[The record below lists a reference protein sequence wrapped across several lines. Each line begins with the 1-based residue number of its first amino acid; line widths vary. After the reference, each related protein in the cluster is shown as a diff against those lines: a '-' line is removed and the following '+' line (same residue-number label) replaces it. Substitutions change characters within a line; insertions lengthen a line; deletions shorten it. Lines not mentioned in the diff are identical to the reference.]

1 MGGIRECLTPEFG
14 RLLDVNAGDSAYAD
28 AVLELAGV
36 SGPRF
41 AARARSHVS
50 CRFGKSRMHRRL
62 TEDLSSLAAQLNLE
76 DRRTDYQL
84 SLMARA
90 ILG

>member
-1 MGGIRECLTPEFG
+1 
-14 RLLDVNAGDSAYAD
+14 
-28 AVLELAGV
+28 
-36 SGPRF
+36 
-41 AARARSHVS
+41 
-50 CRFGKSRMHRRL
+50 MHRRL

-90 ILG
+90 IL